1 MNMFSIEGKVV
12 IVTGSS
18 GGIGSAIASGL
29 TTAGAIVVEA
39 SLPEYDVT
47 NEADLEKLIAR
58 ARSHKGEIHGLINCA
73 GITRCN
79 NILDYTEE
87 DWESTYS
94 VNLKAPFKLSQLVA
108 RTMKDTGGSIINITS
123 LNAELAFPDN
133 AAYVATKGALKQLSK
148 SLALDLGKYNIRVNN
163 IGPGYI
169 RTNMTKFGWAN
180 NRELIQDRTIL
191 GRWGNPEDLVGATI
205 FLLSEAS
212 SYITGQDLYVDGGYL
227 TKGL

>member
-1 MNMFSIEGKVV
+1 MNMFSVEGKVI

-18 GGIGSAIASGL
+18 GGLGSAIASGL
-29 TTAGAIVVEA
+29 TKAGAIVFEVD
-39 SLPEYDVT
+39 LPEYDITKEKDLKKIVA
-47 NEADLEKLIAR
+47 EAAALKE
-58 ARSHKGEIHGLINCA
+58 EIHGLINCA

-79 NILDYTEE
+79 HMLDYTEE
-87 DWESTYS
+87 DWEETYN

-108 RTMKDTGGSIINITS
+108 KIMKNTGGSIINITS

-133 AAYVATKGALKQLSK
+133 PAYVSTKGAIKQLSK
-148 SLALDLGKYNIRVNN
+148 SMALDLGKYNIRVNN
-163 IGPGYI
+163 IGPGYM

-180 NRELIQDRTIL
+180 NRKLIQDRTIL
-191 GRWGNPEDLVGATI
+191 GRWGIPEDLVGSAI